1 LKSSASHIPVL
12 LDEIIELLQPSPGD
26 IVVDATLGAGGHA
39 QVLLERISP
48 NGTLIGF
55 DRDPDAI
62 KVASQNLSSRKSNSL
77 LVTVSSSFAVL
88 GDQLKSRGYRR
99 VDAVLFDL
107 GLSSLQLE
115 AGRGFSFLES
125 APLDMRF
132 DPKGDLTAEEI
143 VNSYSKERLA
153 DILWQFGEERA
164 SRRIAQAIY
173 DERRQ
178 GRITDTQALAEIVAV
193 AKGGRRGKTHP
204 ATQTFQ
210 ALRIAVNEELGEIAR
225 ALPQA
230 LDVLSPGGR
239 LAVISFHS
247 LEDRIV
253 KNLFRNWARAGE
265 VRLMTKKPIVAE
277 RSEILQNPRSRSAK
291 LRVIEKIGE

>member
-1 LKSSASHIPVL
+1 MKSSASHIPVL

-277 RSEILQNPRSRSAK
+277 RSEMLQNPRSRSAK

>member
-1 LKSSASHIPVL
+1 MKRSASHIPVL
-12 LDEIIELLQPSPGD
+12 LDEVLALLQLKSGD

-39 QVLLERISP
+39 RAMLEAISP
-48 NGTLIGF
+48 GGTLIGF

-62 KVASQNLSSRKSNSL
+62 KTASYNLSTRESDSI
-77 LVTVSSSFAVL
+77 LVAVSSSFSLL
-88 GDQLKSRGYRR
+88 GQQLADRGYRR
-99 VDAVLFDL
+99 IDAFLFDL

-115 AGRGFSFLES
+115 AGRGFSFAEN

-132 DPKGDLTAEEI
+132 DPRGDLTAEEV

-164 SRRIAQAIY
+164 SRKIAQAIY
-173 DERRQ
+173 DYRRAR
-178 GRITDTQALAEIVAV
+178 RITDTHTLAEIVLD

-210 ALRIAVNEELGEIAR
+210 ALRIVVNSELDEIAQ

-230 LDVLSPGGR
+230 LDMLADGGR

-253 KNLFRNWARAGE
+253 KNLFREWHRAG
-265 VRLMTKKPIVAE
+265 RAQLINKKPVVAN
-277 RSEILQNPRSRSAK
+277 RDEILANPRSRSAK
-291 LRVIEKIGE
+291 LRVIEKVGE